1 MKMLIYINKIFM
13 FYFIMKMI
21 KIIYEN
27 IFSFKF

>member
-13 FYFIMKMI
+13 FYFIIKMI

-27 IFSFKF
+27 IFSLNF

>member
-21 KIIYEN
+21 KLIYEN

>member
-13 FYFIMKMI
+13 FYFIIKMI